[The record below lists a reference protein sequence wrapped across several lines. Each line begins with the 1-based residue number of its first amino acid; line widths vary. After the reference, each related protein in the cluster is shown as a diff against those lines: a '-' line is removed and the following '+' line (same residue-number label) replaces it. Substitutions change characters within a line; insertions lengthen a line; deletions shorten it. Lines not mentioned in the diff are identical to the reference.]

1 MSLLDDAKEIGS
13 AGINFIGDTI
23 SSIGDKFGA
32 SFDSISDPLSSGPAQ
47 GGGEKYAAY
56 PIDLGEAPTSYL
68 KYDKGNN
75 TITDA
80 HDVSRDR
87 NMVKNKPYI
96 MFRFLSIV
104 EPEVEAPISNNDI
117 SPQQDDLDPEGAS
130 MAGAVHNDYQFGK
143 ASGKKPDKQ
152 KIEGVVAL
160 YMTPSISVSDSVN
173 YDEKSRTL
181 MAGWDQFDW
190 DKDNFGLS
198 GEDMS
203 ALAAE
208 HAEWIGAGAGAG
220 IASAAEKVPGIGKY
234 LGGSLS
240 KILGAGAVG
249 TIAGAAGNEFL
260 FNRGLAANPNQYMQ
274 YKSTNLRTFEYSFK
288 MMPNSAT
295 ESIACKNIIK
305 QFRTSLHAKK
315 KSALTLHAPEQVV
328 ITYHGAENM
337 PLIPPL
343 NLTAVNITYNPNSA
357 SFFKVDNAPVEID
370 LSITLQEIHPLY
382 RDSVTGGF

>member
-13 AGINFIGDTI
+13 AGIDFISDTV
-23 SSIGDKFGA
+23 SSIGDKFGET
-32 SFDSISDPLSSGPAQ
+32 FDSISSPVSPGPMI
-47 GGGEKYAAY
+47 GGGEKYSAY
-56 PIDLGEAPTSYL
+56 PIDLGEAPTPYL

-80 HDVSRDR
+80 HDIARDR

-104 EPEVEAPISNNDI
+104 EPEVEMDINENPIS
-117 SPQQDDLDPEGAS
+117 QQEQELDPLDVSMSGAKHKDFK
-130 MAGAVHNDYQFGK
+130 MGK
-143 ASGKKPDKQ
+143 ATSKKPDKQ

-160 YMTPSISVSDSVN
+160 YMTPSIAIQDSVN

-181 MAGWDQFDW
+181 MAAWDQFDF

-198 GEDMS
+198 GEDMA

-208 HAEWIGAGAGAG
+208 HAEWLGAGAGAG
-220 IASAAEKVPGIGKY
+220 IASAAEKMPGIGKY

-240 KILGAGAVG
+240 KILGAGAAG
-249 TIAGAAGNEFL
+249 TVAGAAGNEYL
-260 FNRGLAANPNQYMQ
+260 FNRGLAANPNQYNQ
-274 YKSTNLRTFEYSFK
+274 YKNTNLRTFDYSFK
-288 MMPNSAT
+288 MLPNSAA

-305 QFRTSLHAKK
+305 QFRRSLHAKK
-315 KSALTLHAPEQVV
+315 SSALTLHAPEQVV
-328 ITYHGAENM
+328 ITYHGAEGI

-343 NLTAVNITYNPNSA
+343 NLTAVNVTYNPNSA
-357 SFFKVDNAPVEID
+357 SFFKMDNSPVEID
-370 LSITLQEIHPLY
+370 LNITLQEIHPLY
-382 RDSVTGGF
+382 RDNIDGGF

>member
-13 AGINFIGDTI
+13 AGIDFIGDTI
-23 SSIGDKFGA
+23 NSIGDKFGS
-32 SFDSISDPLSSGPAQ
+32 SFDSISDPLSSGPTIR
-47 GGGEKYAAY
+47 GGEKYAAY

-68 KYDKGNN
+68 QYDKGNN
-75 TITDA
+75 AITDV

-87 NMVKNKPYI
+87 KMIKNKPYI

-104 EPEVEAPISNNDI
+104 EPEVEAPVVRNDI
-117 SPQQDDLDPEGAS
+117 NNMEVEGAS
-130 MAGAVHNDYQFGK
+130 MNGAIRKDFSK
-143 ASGKKPDKQ
+143 ATWDQPYKQ

-160 YMTPSISVSDSVN
+160 YMTPAISVNDSVN

-181 MAGWDQFDW
+181 IAGWDMW
-190 DKDNFGLS
+190 KDGSGLTGDLS
-198 GEDMS
+198 GEDVA

-208 HAEWIGAGAGAG
+208 HAEWVGAGVGGG
-220 IASAAEKVPGIGKY
+220 IAWAAEKVPGLSKFFTGP
-234 LGGSLS
+234 LS

-249 TIAGAAGNEFL
+249 TIAGAAGNEYL

-288 MMPNSAT
+288 MMPNSKA
-295 ESIACKNIIK
+295 ESVACKNIIK

-315 KSALTLHAPEQVV
+315 KSGLTLHAPEQVV

-343 NLTAVNITYNPNSA
+343 NLTAVNVTYNPNSA

-382 RDSVTGGF
+382 RDNVAGGF